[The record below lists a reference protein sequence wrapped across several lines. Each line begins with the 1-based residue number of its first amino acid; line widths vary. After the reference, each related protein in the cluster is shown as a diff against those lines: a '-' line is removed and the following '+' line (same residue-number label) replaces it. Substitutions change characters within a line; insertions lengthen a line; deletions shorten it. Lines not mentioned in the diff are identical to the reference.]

1 MNNPLT
7 ILKDNQTFS
16 VLGVNQ
22 DFDSYANKILRKL
35 REKHKTA
42 YPVNPKYSS
51 LFNEIIYE
59 RLENTPTVPE
69 VVVFVVNPTIG
80 IQYLQNI
87 KNLGIKTIWL
97 QPGTISE
104 ELLAKAKA
112 LDIEIVDACVLVVS
126 QYL

>member
-7 ILKDNQTFS
+7 ILKDSQTFA

-35 REKHKTA
+35 REKHKLA
-42 YPVNPKYSS
+42 YPVNPKYTS

-59 RLENTPTVPE
+59 RLENTPTVPD

-80 IQYLQNI
+80 LEYLQTI
-87 KNLGIKTIWL
+87 KDLGIKTIWL
-97 QPGTISE
+97 QPGTISD
-104 ELLAKAKA
+104 ELIAKAKE
-112 LDIEIVDACVLVVS
+112 LDLEAIDACVLVVS